1 MVSVQEFGK
10 SLAGHFSLGV
20 FHAVAVVCQ
29 LGWLGLEDLLLKWF
43 THMAGRLVLIAG
55 WGLGFFLHGP
65 LYGASSC
72 HGSWLPTERMIQQMQ
87 AEAAVPVVT
96 YLQSHFWHILF
107 VVQSQPWFTVGGDYA
122 RPWITSDHPRG
133 WSPQP
138 PFYWWL
144 FNLFP
149 RNIIIPSIS
158 VPCLKYFPVVSEVGL
173 PNYFSKRLLY
183 LFNFQISL
191 WEYTFPSP
199 SPILS
204 VCNYFNLC

>member
-1 MVSVQEFGK
+1 MSARQTGTGGSTSKVVHSYGWQVGANRWLRPSFLSTWASLWGCFLSWELASHGK
-10 SLAGHFSLGV
+10 N
-20 FHAVAVVCQ
+20 
-29 LGWLGLEDLLLKWF
+29 DP
-43 THMAGRLVLIAG
+43 TDAGR
-55 WGLGFFLHGP
+55 
-65 LYGASSC
+65 SC
-72 HGSWLPTERMIQQMQ
+72 SACCDLS
-87 AEAAVPVVT
+87 AD
-96 YLQSHFWHILF
+96 SHFWHILF
-107 VVQSQPWFTVGGDYA
+107 VVQSQPWFIVGGDYA

-158 VPCLKYFPVVSEVGL
+158 VPCLKYFPVVSEVEL
-173 PNYFSKRLLY
+173 PNYFSKWLLY